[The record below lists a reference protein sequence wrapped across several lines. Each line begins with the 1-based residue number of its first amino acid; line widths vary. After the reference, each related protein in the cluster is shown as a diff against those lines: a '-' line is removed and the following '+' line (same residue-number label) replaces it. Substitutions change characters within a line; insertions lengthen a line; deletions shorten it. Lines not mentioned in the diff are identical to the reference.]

1 MAHNLRLVG
10 VLAVLLS
17 TVQAQEQAAPICY
30 GPGSL
35 ATAIVLTF
43 LFTLLLVGGVLY
55 FLKRRA
61 DAKKDNHLILETDPE
76 RGGKAEYAFDNPG
89 FKDATLISTTELFPK
104 SETKPKKAHWSPF
117 AGLTLKPDKK
127 RALDDSALQSN
138 EVKVVELKSQ
148 DFTGLG
154 FTICGNMKEG
164 IYIRDILHR
173 GPAFESGKLNP
184 GDRINSVTISFE
196 HMVYEDALNIL
207 SYASP
212 YEVIIEAKGSR
223 MIAFTQGQGQTPVHP
238 IYRSS
243 SLVDLLY
250 PEKSAKKKLYPD
262 DYSSGSN
269 YSSLQKSRSNVT
281 TLERKESKS
290 PRPNQSKPKKL
301 TPETL
306 NSHLAQSIAEETR
319 KSNGQLQQ
327 AQKFG
332 VKVLPI
338 DTPQKSPKIFEQNQ
352 NNVNIERNL
361 QEEVQGIDEVD
372 VKPQAK
378 KREKKSPDPG
388 FHRNDSGIRRDPNG
402 IPLEIPDHM
411 NDAALMARRNRKSAA
426 VDSDDAPR
434 KSKGKAPSPPPGE
447 LKANFSLGGGKTRAF
462 EDLSALDGN
471 DSSPMAPY
479 GSDSEDD
486 QQNMSSVNTIELNA
500 SDITIHQTEDEAH
513 TSRKTASTGDLTK
526 MKKSPRS
533 NNGTLERAQ
542 SLDITDTSG
551 SNLSKKRTY
560 DARENLLIDREPRLS
575 LILDGLTSFQRDR
588 LKTSTEWGN
597 LEDAILSL
605 NRDEEGRGQRRTS
618 EPQFNAVMDRV
629 IQIKRESQE
638 IDILP
643 DEVIR
648 QYQRSALPAD
658 PPAEVVN
665 KLWPDE
671 QDMVQ
676 FEKSGWKRLEKKPE
690 ITKRSLEIDEE
701 PYNKRQPVPV
711 VPERTKLKISDQ
723 PGEKK
728 MDVVRGPTSPAK
740 LASSSLICANPPLTL
755 EYECI
760 KPVPPKREKTPDK
773 ETVINLNS
781 KIGKVPPVTSF
792 EKQNISEMC
801 SQIAKGRN
809 GENQMIKDEWEV
821 DALQNISPPASMTLV
836 DEVMDSYNKNYGSLV
851 TVVDSEPASND
862 VNLPDETKSVCTVK
876 NLTANFLLN
885 ERTIHDANTNIPDDL
900 KVSRGSFESLEA
912 KRADDQ
918 PKSDDAKSEDLL
930 VSHVTVTDNGASNL
944 HSLELS
950 INNEPSDLYSTALED
965 SLGLSTSNDVTV
977 IVSRPNKITVKK
989 IETGPKEP
997 LVEITE
1003 SSFSKVTKGP
1013 DEVPVNVYESKQM
1026 KIEDGAHQDDYKVE
1040 ITESKYSTFE
1050 VDKPQLQA
1058 MAKSLHMEE
1067 PLVDRPPKEA
1077 AALQPLLSEPT
1088 QEEDQQSFITEIQVL
1103 TPNNVSEVKIG
1114 PDSDD
1119 HLENAFEN
1127 YVKSFESK
1135 LGNFESNMQSFEDNL
1150 EDFIREEPKSM
1161 ILDERA
1167 DVERQVSKIQ
1177 ELAEEQL
1184 KTLPEMRFSTSSYE
1198 SGGRKTPEKR
1208 HSFELLRSNFEKTS
1222 NDKSPQRRDSTTPP
1236 KSRIPIS
1243 TTMKTPPM
1251 SPERRD
1257 SRNLDNENERALL
1270 ELMSSSSIHSTP
1282 FQSKIKPPTTKN
1294 VSVTSIKNNSKAPS
1308 GLPTLSSR
1316 PPIPP
1321 RKSEDNGNGGVESSF
1336 KQWVFNP
1343 SNVTNVTVGKDK

>member
-1 MAHNLRLVG
+1 M
-10 VLAVLLS
+10 
-17 TVQAQEQAAPICY
+17 
-30 GPGSL
+30 
-35 ATAIVLTF
+35 
-43 LFTLLLVGGVLY
+43 
-55 FLKRRA
+55 
-61 DAKKDNHLILETDPE
+61 
-76 RGGKAEYAFDNPG
+76 
-89 FKDATLISTTELFPK
+89 
-104 SETKPKKAHWSPF
+104 
-117 AGLTLKPDKK
+117 
-127 RALDDSALQSN
+127 
-138 EVKVVELKSQ
+138 
-148 DFTGLG
+148 
-154 FTICGNMKEG
+154 
-164 IYIRDILHR
+164 
-173 GPAFESGKLNP
+173 
-184 GDRINSVTISFE
+184 
-196 HMVYEDALNIL
+196 
-207 SYASP
+207 
-212 YEVIIEAKGSR
+212 
-223 MIAFTQGQGQTPVHP
+223 
-238 IYRSS
+238 
-243 SLVDLLY
+243 
-250 PEKSAKKKLYPD
+250 
-262 DYSSGSN
+262 
-269 YSSLQKSRSNVT
+269 T

-290 PRPNQSKPKKL
+290 PRPNQPKPK
-301 TPETL
+301 ETL
-306 NSHLAQSIAEETR
+306 TNLAQTIAEENR
-319 KSNGQLQQ
+319 KSNGQL
-327 AQKFG
+327 KFG
-332 VKVLPI
+332 VKVLPLEAQ
-338 DTPQKSPKIFEQNQ
+338 QKSPKILEQNQ
-352 NNVNIERNL
+352 NNANIERNL
-361 QEEVQGIDEVD
+361 QEVQGIDEVD
-372 VKPQAK
+372 IKPQAK
-378 KREKKSPDPG
+378 KREKKSPDQ
-388 FHRNDSGIRRDPNG
+388 FQRNDSGIRRDLNG

-411 NDAALMARRNRKSAA
+411 NDAALMARRNRKSAP
-426 VDSDDAPR
+426 VDPDDPPR
-434 KSKGKAPSPPPGE
+434 KSKGKAPSPPPP
-447 LKANFSLGGGKTRAF
+447 NFSLGGGKTRAF
-462 EDLSALDGN
+462 DDLSAL
-471 DSSPMAPY
+471 APY

-486 QQNMSSVNTIELNA
+486 QTTMSSVNTIELNA

-513 TSRKTASTGDLTK
+513 MSRKTASTGDLTK
-526 MKKSPRS
+526 MKKS

-542 SLDITDTSG
+542 SLDITDTSS
-551 SNLSKKRTY
+551 SNLSKKRSH

-605 NRDEEGRGQRRTS
+605 SREEEDCSQRRSS

-629 IQIKRESQE
+629 IQIKRESLE
-638 IDILP
+638 INILP

-648 QYQRSALPAD
+648 QYQRGAQPA
-658 PPAEVVN
+658 PAEVVN
-665 KLWPDE
+665 KLWPDD
-671 QDMVQ
+671 QDIVP
-676 FEKSGWKRLEKKPE
+676 LEKKPE
-690 ITKRSLEIDEE
+690 ATKRSLETDE
-701 PYNKRQPVPV
+701 KPV
-711 VPERTKLKISDQ
+711 VPERTKLKVCD
-723 PGEKK
+723 PVDKK
-728 MDVVRGPTSPAK
+728 PDGPPAK
-740 LASSSLICANPPLTL
+740 LASSSLICANPGLTV

-773 ETVINLNS
+773 ETIINLNS
-781 KIGKVPPVTSF
+781 KISKVPPVTSF

-836 DEVMDSYNKNYGSLV
+836 DEVMDSYQKNYGNLV
-851 TVVDSEPASND
+851 TVVDTEP
-862 VNLPDETKSVCTVK
+862 NLPDETKSVCSVK

-885 ERTIHDANTNIPDDL
+885 ERTIHDPHTNIPDDL
-900 KVSRGSFESLEA
+900 KVSLGSFESLEA
-912 KRADDQ
+912 KRAEEQ
-918 PKSDDAKSEDLL
+918 PKSDDAKSEELL
-930 VSHVTVTDNGASNL
+930 VSHVTVSDNGASNL

-950 INNEPSDLYSTALED
+950 INEPSELYSTALED
-965 SLGLSTSNDVTV
+965 SLGMSTSNDVTV

-989 IETGPKEP
+989 VEAGLKEP

-1026 KIEDGAHQDDYKVE
+1026 KVGEGPQDDYKVE

-1058 MAKSLHMEE
+1058 MAKALSLDK
-1067 PLVDRPPKEA
+1067 PLVDKPPKE
-1077 AALQPLLSEPT
+1077 
-1088 QEEDQQSFITEIQVL
+1088 EDTQSFITEIQVL
-1103 TPNNVSEVKIG
+1103 TPNNVSEVKIL
-1114 PDSDD
+1114 PDSDA

-1135 LGNFESNMQSFEDNL
+1135 LENFESNMQSFEDNL
-1150 EDFIREEPKSM
+1150 EDFIREEPKSFV
-1161 ILDERA
+1161 DENA

-1208 HSFELLRSNFEKTS
+1208 HSFELLRSNFEKAP
-1222 NDKSPQRRDSTTPP
+1222 DKSPPRRDSTTPP

-1270 ELMSSSSIHSTP
+1270 ELMSSSTHSTP

-1294 VSVTSIKNNSKAPS
+1294 VSVTSIKNNSKIPS